1 MNIVVAVYGD
11 WGIGRDGGQPV
22 VVKADRRRFKEVT
35 GSGTVILGRRTLED
49 FPGGKPLKGRRNIIL
64 TRDASFSVDGGEVVH
79 SVSEAIRAVES
90 EDPDSVFVI
99 GGESVYTQML
109 PYCHKAFVTR
119 IFENPLS
126 DVFFPD
132 LDTFP
137 EWEIEESSEVFHEDG
152 IEYQFYTYLNTEA

>member
-1 MNIVVAVYGD
+1 MNIVVAVYDD

-22 VVKADRRRFKEVT
+22 VVKADRRHFKEVT

-49 FPGGKPLKGRRNIIL
+49 FPGGRPLKGRRNIIL
-64 TRDASFSVDGGEVVH
+64 TRDKSFSVDSGEVVH
-79 SVSEAIRAVES
+79 SVSEAIRAAES

-99 GGESVYTQML
+99 GGESIYGQML

-132 LDTFP
+132 LDALP
-137 EWEIEESSEVFHEDG
+137 EWDVKESSEIFHEDE
-152 IEYQFYTYLNTEA
+152 IAYQFFTYVHTEA